1 MLAEGG
7 CVVGGGL
14 LGNKSSLSFR
24 EGGVKSII
32 IPLVAVSDESLIPF
46 VPRTIA

>member
-1 MLAEGG
+1 MLVEGG
-7 CVVGGGL
+7 CFVEDL
-14 LGNKSSLSFR
+14 LGNKSSSFR